1 MEFAAKEKLVVR
13 QIHHPKQSRRKKE
26 KKTFLLGS
34 ALNEQAAGLAS
45 FVFARTTRHYS
56 PPNPLLPSHPRFGK
70 RIFWR
75 RIVSCG

>member
-56 PPNPLLPSHPRFGK
+56 PPPTPSCRAILASAKGFFG
-70 RIFWR
+70 
-75 RIVSCG
+75 GG